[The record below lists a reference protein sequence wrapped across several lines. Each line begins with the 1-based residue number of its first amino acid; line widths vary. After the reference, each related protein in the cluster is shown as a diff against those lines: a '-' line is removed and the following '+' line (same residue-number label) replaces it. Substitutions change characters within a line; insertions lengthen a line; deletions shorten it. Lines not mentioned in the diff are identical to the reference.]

1 MKSDHACT
9 SVTRAGEVRHT
20 THYSGL
26 PNVLELEKVAGWK
39 GNSWGKT
46 SSLQRWKHIGR
57 ALLLVYSLAGES
69 GVDIGQHW

>member
-1 MKSDHACT
+1 MLVRASLEQVMY
-9 SVTRAGEVRHT
+9 VTATLLGPSKRAGTGE
-20 THYSGL
+20 SGQL
-26 PNVLELEKVAGWK
+26 D